1 MKKLTAVCLA
11 ALLLAAWAVPVWAG
25 PKPEA
30 DRNDGVGA
38 YYEEDYARAFKE
50 FWALAE
56 QGDAGGQFGLG
67 VLYGNGKG
75 VPLDY
80 VQAYM
85 WLNLAADQGHK
96 DAGNF
101 RDVLAKKMTP
111 AQIAE
116 AKRLA
121 RDWRLGK

>member
-1 MKKLTAVCLA
+1 MKKLTVVCLA
-11 ALLLAAWAVPVWAG
+11 ALLLATWAVAVLAG

-30 DRNDGVGA
+30 DRNDGIGA

-50 FWALAE
+50 FRALAE

-75 VPLDY
+75 VPQDY
-80 VQAYM
+80 VQAHM
-85 WLNLAADQGHK
+85 WLNLAAAQGHK
-96 DAGNF
+96 DADYF
-101 RDVLAKKMTP
+101 RDILAKKMTP

-116 AKRLA
+116 ANRLA
-121 RDWRLGK
+121 RQWKPKK